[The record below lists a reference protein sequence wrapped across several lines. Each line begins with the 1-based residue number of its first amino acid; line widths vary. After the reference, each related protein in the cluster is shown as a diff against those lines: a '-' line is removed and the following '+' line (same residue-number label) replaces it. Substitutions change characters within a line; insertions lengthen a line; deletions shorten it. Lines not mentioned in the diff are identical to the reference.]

1 MERICDMIAKKRRD
15 LGLTQTELGNMLG
28 ISGKAVS
35 KWERGLSNP
44 CREHMEKL
52 VDLLGL
58 PVESSMSTEETEQIP
73 PQRTPFTFPRELP
86 RIFATATILAVCVC
100 YMSGTLS
107 TESTMVSLGLAVV
120 LFCLWT
126 MISR

>member
-1 MERICDMIAKKRRD
+1 MERIGDIIAKKRRE
-15 LGLTQTELGNMLG
+15 LGLTQTELGKMLG

-58 PVESSMSTEETEQIP
+58 SVESSMSTEETEQIP
-73 PQRTPFTFPRELP
+73 PTRASFTLVRELP

-107 TESTMVSLGLAVV
+107 TESTMVSLC
-120 LFCLWT
+120 FSSTIFNLWT
-126 MISR
+126 MIWR